1 MTPSKKCFPPSV
13 GSTFSIFTNF
23 HFIAIN
29 MHIAFVIFK
38 NVLPALGGEH
48 IFAIYRLSK
57 LCKNMQIIIAYIFF
71 VFGCVLE
78 PLGVVLRQCWAALV
92 STRGKFASSWGQ
104 HDTNLG
110 QLGPT

>member
-48 IFAIYRLSK
+48 IFDFYRLS
-57 LCKNMQIIIAYIFF
+57 
-71 VFGCVLE
+71 E
-78 PLGVVLRQCWAALV
+78 PHKKMLIEVA
-92 STRGKFASSWGQ
+92 
-104 HDTNLG
+104 
-110 QLGPT
+110 

>member
-48 IFAIYRLSK
+48 IFDFYRLSEPHK
-57 LCKNMQIIIAYIFF
+57 KNANRSRLNF
-71 VFGCVLE
+71 
-78 PLGVVLRQCWAALV
+78 LR
-92 STRGKFASSWGQ
+92 F
-104 HDTNLG
+104 
-110 QLGPT
+110 